1 MLISFIEM
9 FEEQKEIADNSYEY
23 VEDRNFK
30 LREREKN
37 MVTDRL
43 KKLTDEQRDADT
55 IFKINKLGMYSKG
68 NMKGLTVL
76 DAGFY
81 DEEQSFRDEILKAEK
96 NIRKKNSDANDNT
109 MDILLDEYEETSRR
123 DAEIDREENDMSYMD
138 EDYLDGRTDGAG
150 ASEEYDDNDE

>member
-1 MLISFIEM
+1 
-9 FEEQKEIADNSYEY
+9 
-23 VEDRNFK
+23 
-30 LREREKN
+30 

-150 ASEEYDDNDE
+150 ASEEYGDNDE

>member
-1 MLISFIEM
+1 MLISFLEM
-9 FEEQKEIADNSYEY
+9 FEEQKEITDNSYED

-150 ASEEYDDNDE
+150 ASEEYDDDDA

>member
-9 FEEQKEIADNSYEY
+9 FEEQKEITDNSYED

-150 ASEEYDDNDE
+150 ASEEYDDDDA